1 MATTDPYQFV
11 NDAANF
17 ATAANNSAASARIAA
32 VISQQEANRA
42 NGFASNAAI
51 SANRASQAAA
61 NSLQFSFNSANSAT
75 LALTYATQARTA
87 NTITLTSVTNVPAG
101 LPGVVQLSSGT
112 GNGFTGSSSLMFT
125 SGNLNIAGNVNS
137 QQANIANIIT
147 SNITASNAT
156 ITFASIANL
165 GVFSNAIIN
174 GNLSVVGN
182 IFGTFV
188 GNGASLFGVAPINSP
203 VFTGTPVAP
212 QPSFGAYGSQIA
224 TTKFVADSIANFTGV
239 AGNNFSVT
247 GNILSA
253 QNIVAQV
260 GMTATGNITGGNL
273 RTPGV
278 ISAAGNITA
287 VGNLSIGGTIQSN
300 GNLTVNGI
308 TNTGNINSLPG
319 NLIIGNIF
327 CGNTTAGNIGVSGNL
342 IVGSVVTAP
351 NANLIN
357 LSVLSSFRQNQF
369 TKLGNSSGLPGMIVW
384 DTNYI
389 YVCTAA
395 NTWKRVALSSF

>member
-1 MATTDPYQFV
+1 MSIDQYLFI
-11 NDAANF
+11 NDTPNLSANVS
-17 ATAANNSAASARIAA
+17 ANIAA
-32 VISQQEANRA
+32 AAAVVATQEANRA
-42 NGFASNAAI
+42 NAFAG
-51 SANRASQAAA
+51 SALNSQLRAEQAAA
-61 NSLQFSFNSANSAT
+61 NSLRFSNNAAGSAN
-75 LALTYATQARTA
+75 LALTYATRARTA

-101 LPGVVQLSSGT
+101 LPGVVQLSSGIS
-112 GNGFTGSSSLMFT
+112 NGFTGSPALMFT
-125 SGNLNIAGNVNS
+125 NSNLNVAGNVNS
-137 QQANIANIIT
+137 QRANIANIIT
-147 SNITASNAT
+147 SNITAANGIITFAT
-156 ITFASIANL
+156 ITNL
-165 GVFSNAIIN
+165 GVVSNAIIN

-182 IFGTFV
+182 ITGTFV
-188 GNGASLFGVAPINSP
+188 GNGASLSGVAPINSP

-212 QPSFGAYGSQIA
+212 QPSFGSYGSQIA

-247 GNILSA
+247 GNIVSA

-273 RTPGV
+273 RTTGI
-278 ISAAGNITA
+278 ISATGNITA
-287 VGNLSIGGTIQSN
+287 VGNLSLGGRIQSN

-308 TNTGNINSLPG
+308 INNGNINSSPG

-327 CGNTTAGNIGVSGNL
+327 GGNTTVGNISVTGNVNVGTVLNAVVGNL
-342 IVGSVVTAP
+342 LGLTVQ
-351 NANLIN
+351 
-357 LSVLSSFRQNQF
+357 SSFRQNQF

-389 YVCTAA
+389 YVCTAT